1 MSIPWVAGMD
11 VFDLMAAV
19 MAVGA
24 LGIVVVGTVTSNL
37 CKMLILKAIYQKN
50 QGISLKTFVK
60 ITLTEILIMTASL
73 AVGFFSVASSIAGP
87 DIQGLILLGTLALA
101 TVLHCAASI
110 IPHIRFLEGAA
121 DRPNCS
127 GDTSRDVI
135 RAALM
140 ALLTP
145 LFVSLLTVRALLS
158 LSG

>member
-1 MSIPWVAGMD
+1 MD
-11 VFDLMAAV
+11 VFDLMAVV

-24 LGIVVVGTVTSNL
+24 FGITTVGAVVANL
-37 CKMLILKAIYQKN
+37 CKIPVVKALCGGSARI
-50 QGISLKTFVK
+50 TFRSFAK

-73 AVGFFSVASSIAGP
+73 AVGFFSVAASIAGP

-110 IPHIRFLEGAA
+110 IPHMRFLEGAA